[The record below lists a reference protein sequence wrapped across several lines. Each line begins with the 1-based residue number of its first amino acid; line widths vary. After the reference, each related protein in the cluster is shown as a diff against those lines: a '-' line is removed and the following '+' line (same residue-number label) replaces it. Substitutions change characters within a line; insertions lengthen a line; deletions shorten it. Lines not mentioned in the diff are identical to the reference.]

1 MPDRSDRDPP
11 PRKTRRNAKTFPLG
25 RFLRFGIVG
34 FSGLF
39 VDLIVFYLLR
49 ELLDLPLYLSTAL
62 SIEAA
67 IINNFLWNDAWT
79 FAGLGK
85 NQKGW
90 SPRIRQ
96 LRFIRLSPRFL
107 RFLKFNSVCL
117 VGAFLQIGLMALILL
132 IPLVNQLPAL
142 MSQFV
147 AASWIDNANEYF
159 AKIAAIAIVTL
170 WNFWINLKLSWRS

>member
-1 MPDRSDRDPP
+1 MKGRSNQNSVVQ
-11 PRKTRRNAKTFPLG
+11 KIKSFPLG

-49 ELLDLPLYLSTAL
+49 ELLILPLYVSTAL

-67 IINNFLWNDAWT
+67 IVNNFLWNDAWT
-79 FAGLGK
+79 FAGLAQDRK
-85 NQKGW
+85 SWRSNFR
-90 SPRIRQ
+90 P
-96 LRFIRLSPRFL
+96 LRSIALSPRFL

-117 VGAFLQIGLMALILL
+117 IGALLQVGLMALVLS
-132 IPLVNQLPAL
+132 IPAIARLPPFV
-142 MSQFV
+142 SQFV
-147 AASWIDNANEYF
+147 TADWTDNADEYF
-159 AKIAAIAIVTL
+159 AKIAAIALVTL